1 VRILVDTG
9 VFSASI
15 SRRRRARFERQ
26 VGLMAVN
33 QIFLADVTVAE
44 LRYGA
49 LVAGWEEQRRQR
61 LEQAIA
67 ATTVVPVSDA
77 LLTTT
82 AELRHACRQVG
93 RALHEPVHA
102 NDLWIA
108 ASAVHIGAP
117 LLTGDAVFDDV
128 PGLSLHSTDSDHPRS
143 DLGRHLGCVLSLW
156 RFGTLRACPTAICV
170 KR

>member
-15 SRRRRARFERQ
+15 SRRRRARFEPHVQ
-26 VGLMAVN
+26 LMAGH
-33 QIFLADVTVAE
+33 QIFVAAVTVAE

-49 LVAGWEEQRRQR
+49 LVADWGEQRLHQ
-61 LEQAIA
+61 LEQSIA

-77 LLTTT
+77 LLTVA
-82 AELRHACRQVG
+82 AEVRHACRLVG
-93 RALHEPVHA
+93 HPLHEPFHT

-117 LLTGDAVFDDV
+117 LLTADAVFDDV
-128 PGLSLHSTDSDHPRS
+128 AGLSLHR
-143 DLGRHLGCVLSLW
+143 
-156 RFGTLRACPTAICV
+156 
-170 KR
+170 

>member
-1 VRILVDTG
+1 MRILVDTG

-15 SRRRRARFERQ
+15 SRRRRVSLDRH
-26 VGLMAVN
+26 VGLMTGHQV
-33 QIFLADVTVAE
+33 FLAAVTIAE

-49 LVAGWEEQRRQR
+49 LVAGWGDERRQR
-61 LEQAIA
+61 LEESIA

-93 RALHEPVHA
+93 HALHEPHHA

-108 ASAVHIGAP
+108 ASSLHIGAP
-117 LLTGDAVFDDV
+117 ILTADAVFSDV
-128 PGLSLHSTDSDHPRS
+128 PGLNLHR
-143 DLGRHLGCVLSLW
+143 
-156 RFGTLRACPTAICV
+156 
-170 KR
+170 